1 MKLNRE
7 VNLNELE
14 KVAGGTYDPQNSF
27 YKFITEPC
35 RIRKKAGLNAHIIF
49 TCAAA
54 LVVHAGPAVYNN
66 EEGTTW
72 YPVDL
77 PLCGYVLAS
86 EVVPC
91 DASEY

>member
-7 VNLNELE
+7 LNLNELE
-14 KVAGGTYDPQNSF
+14 KVAGGAYDENSF
-27 YKFITEPC
+27 YKFITKPC
-35 RIRKKAGLNAHIIF
+35 RIRKTKYLTGHII
-49 TCAAA
+49 CSCPAE
-54 LVVHAGPAVYNN
+54 LVVHVAGPVIYNSS
-66 EEGTTW
+66 EGTTW

-77 PLCGYVLAS
+77 PLHGYVLAN